1 MKVETSSGSPESFG
15 WQRRPDMDTP
25 TGVAYERP
33 DGALM
38 LFPKDR
44 KRELV
49 RLRAPPPTL
58 RSGLPQD

>member
-15 WQRRPDMDTP
+15 WQRRADLDTP

-38 LFPKDR
+38 LFPKNR
-44 KRELV
+44 QPELV
-49 RLRAPPPTL
+49 RRRPRKTL
-58 RSGLPQD
+58 